1 MRELS
6 RKELYDLVWQQPLSK
21 TAPQFGISAT
31 KLAEICRNYEVPYP
45 GSLYWTM
52 KSMGRPV
59 EIQPLPAAEAGS
71 TQISI
76 EPAKPRRP
84 RAEKSEEKPQHPDAQ
99 DVIERLP
106 TNEHPIVTRLIT
118 EREQRRREALASGNK
133 WAIEKAPGPITEVDR
148 RRHFLLS
155 KLFYAVEERGGKVSA
170 AQKGNFLARI
180 DGEDVEFLIREK
192 RSQRRVVSD
201 LGGFKST
208 NIELVGTGRLSF
220 SFLTYSPSHP
230 CSEWNETDT
239 TKLESRFPA
248 MVDRIFAGAQG
259 LKAWNLQR
267 QLEEEQR
274 RKAAADRA
282 ERQRLAELERARRQ
296 RLVELASDWQ
306 AANVIRGLITA
317 LKSTDFAESQDVS
330 GRTLAEWFAWAN
342 DVANDLDATR
352 DGAVNLFPTIGRE
365 KR

>member
-21 TAPQFGISAT
+21 MAPQFGISAT
-31 KLAEICRNYEVPYP
+31 ALANICRKYEVPYP

-59 EIQPLPAAEAGS
+59 EIQPLPAAEGGS

-84 RAEKSEEKPQHPDAQ
+84 RTGNSDEKPKHSDAQ
-99 DVIERLP
+99 DVMAQLP
-106 TNEHPIVTRLIT
+106 AKEHPIVTRLIAD
-118 EREQRRREALASGNK
+118 REQRRREALASGNK
-133 WAIEKAPGPITEVDR
+133 WAIESAPGPIADVDR
-148 RRHFLLS
+148 RRHSLLS

-170 AQKGNFLARI
+170 AQKGNFLAHI

-208 NIELVGTGRLSF
+208 NVELIGTGRLSF
-220 SFLTYSPSHP
+220 SFLTYSPTHP

-239 TKLESRFPA
+239 AKLESRFPA
-248 MVDRIFAGAQG
+248 MVERIFAGAQG
-259 LKAWNLQR
+259 LKAWNLKR
-267 QLEEEQR
+267 QQEEEQR
-274 RKAAADRA
+274 RKTAAERA
-282 ERQRLAELERARRQ
+282 ERQRQAELERARRHK
-296 RLVELASDWQ
+296 LVKLAGDWQ
-306 AANVIRGLITA
+306 AANVIRGLVTA
-317 LKSTDFAESQDVS
+317 LKSTDFDESQDVS
-330 GRTLAEWFAWAN
+330 GKTLAEWFTWA
-342 DVANDLDATR
+342 DEVANDLDATR
-352 DGAVNLFPTIGRE
+352 DGAANLFSLIQREGR
-365 KR
+365 